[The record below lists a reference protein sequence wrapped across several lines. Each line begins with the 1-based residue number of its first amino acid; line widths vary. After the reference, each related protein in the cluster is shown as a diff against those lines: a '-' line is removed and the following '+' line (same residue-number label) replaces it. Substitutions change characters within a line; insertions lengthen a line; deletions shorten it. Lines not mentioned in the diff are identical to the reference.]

1 MRRHLSAVPLP
12 AGELPAVAAAPR
24 PGAGPAAVAAVPG
37 CSSPQVAHAA
47 AVKGAHVEVVDLDVG
62 YAGPRGYRP
71 VLAAVDLRLEP
82 GRCLAVVGES
92 GCGKST
98 LLHVLAG
105 LLAPLQGTVDVDG
118 SRVAAPGVAVPG
130 HAAYLFQQDLLLPW
144 QSVLGNAMFAAQVA
158 RPGIGEGAQIEGRAR
173 ALLDE
178 FGLGDRLDAF
188 PRELSGGMRQRVA
201 LARTL
206 VLGRGLVLLDEP
218 FANLDALTR
227 GDMQQWMLRVM
238 RTHPATWVLVT
249 HDVAEAVLLGDSV
262 AVLSGRP
269 ARLTGRIDVAAH
281 DPARVVAEV
290 HRLLR
295 EGRST

>member
-1 MRRHLSAVPLP
+1 MPFRHPTAVP
-12 AGELPAVAAAPR
+12 AGPSVP
-24 PGAGPAAVAAVPG
+24 GPAASAARGVRLEVAG
-37 CSSPQVAHAA
+37 
-47 AVKGAHVEVVDLDVG
+47 LD
-62 YAGPRGYRP
+62 AGYRGSRGSRL
-71 VLAAVDLRLEP
+71 VLAGIDLRLDAGE
-82 GRCLAVVGES
+82 CLAIVGES

-105 LLAPLQGTVDVDG
+105 LLAPLRGTVEVDG
-118 SRVAAPGVAVPG
+118 ARVAAPGVAEPG

-144 QSVLGNAMFAAQVA
+144 LPVLGNATFAAQVA
-158 RPGIGEGAQIEGRAR
+158 RPAIGGRTQLEERAR
-173 ALLDE
+173 SLLHE
-178 FGLGDRLDAF
+178 FGLGDRLNAY
-188 PRELSGGMRQRVA
+188 PGELSGGMRQRVA

-249 HDVAEAVLLGDSV
+249 HDVAEAVLLGGTV

-269 ARLTGRIDVAAH
+269 ARLTGWVDVSTH
-281 DPARVVAEV
+281 DPAWAAAEI

-295 EGRST
+295 AGRGA

>member
-1 MRRHLSAVPLP
+1 MH
-12 AGELPAVAAAPR
+12 G
-24 PGAGPAAVAAVPG
+24 
-37 CSSPQVAHAA
+37 
-47 AVKGAHVEVVDLDVG
+47 HVEVVDLDVG
-62 YAGPRGYRP
+62 YVGPGGARP
-71 VLAAVDLRLEP
+71 VLAGLDLRIEP
-82 GRCLAVVGES
+82 GRCLAIVGES

-105 LLAPLQGTVDVDG
+105 LLEPLRGTVDIDG
-118 SRVAAPGVAVPG
+118 ARIAAPGVAVPG

-144 QSVLGNAMFAAQVA
+144 QSVLGNTLFAARVA
-158 RPGIGEGAQIEGRAR
+158 RPGIGGGAELEGRAR

-206 VLGRGLVLLDEP
+206 VLGRGRVLLDEP
-218 FANLDALTR
+218 FASLDALTR
-227 GDMQQWMLRVM
+227 GDMQRWMLRVM

-249 HDVAEAVLLGDSV
+249 HDVAEAVLLGDAV

-269 ARLTGRIDVAAH
+269 ARLTGNVDVSAH
-281 DPARVVAEV
+281 DPALAAAEV

-295 EGRST
+295 EGRRA